1 MEIDEMKIDT
11 EREMEKEKEI
21 ERGYLY
27 ALIGALLVASV
38 SLPFSLNVILYFG
51 LIFFGYLLVAM
62 GIREMRMSSE
72 GLKVPYFFVVAMLI
86 LRVTHLVA
94 FLSRSNFSHQFFWN
108 LFILDNFLIIN
119 IFFWLFKEEDTWVSS
134 IAKLLECL
142 VYGAVSIIFAMSY
155 VLIVFPPTRNIPFIP
170 WFVIVDRYE
179 IFILFRFL
187 HYIVL
192 IFILLKR
199 YLVARKNVTGPKRWD

>member
-1 MEIDEMKIDT
+1 MELDGMETDI
-11 EREMEKEKEI
+11 EREIEKEKEI

-27 ALIGALLVASV
+27 SLMGALLIALV
-38 SLPFSLNVILYFG
+38 SLPFNLNIILYFG
-51 LIFFGYLLVAM
+51 LIFLGYLLIAM

-72 GLKVPYFFVVAMLI
+72 GLKVPYFFVIAMLI
-86 LRVTHLVA
+86 LRVVHVVA
-94 FLSRSNFSHQFFWN
+94 FLSRSNLSLQFFWN

-119 IFFWLFKEEDTWVSS
+119 IFFWLFKEEDTWLSS

-142 VYGAVSIIFAMSY
+142 VYGVVSIIFAMSY

-192 IFILLKR
+192 TFILLKR